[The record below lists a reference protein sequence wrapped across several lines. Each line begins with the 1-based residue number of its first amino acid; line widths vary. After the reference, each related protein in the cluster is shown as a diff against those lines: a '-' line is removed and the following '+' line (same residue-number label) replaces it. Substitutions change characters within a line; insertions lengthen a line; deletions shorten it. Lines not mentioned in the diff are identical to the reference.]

1 MAYDGEDKIL
11 EEVTGKAYE
20 FGFTTDIES
29 DKAPSGLNENIIRL
43 ISAKKNEPEW
53 LLEWRLKAFE
63 TWKSMVEPEW
73 PHLQYKKPDF
83 QAISYYA
90 APKQKTAYEI
100 SACLVGSEMCIRD
113 SSTS

>member
-73 PHLQYKKPDF
+73 PHLCLLYTSPSPRDR
-83 QAISYYA
+83 
-90 APKQKTAYEI
+90 QKSRMPS
-100 SACLVGSEMCIRD
+100 SA
-113 SSTS
+113 